1 MKSMLKKVLIM
12 LAMISMAMVS
22 SGIARAAQEV
32 KFLFPEPTS
41 SALTYPEGQMLG
53 VYCGAFDFHMKELP
67 VLRGRYAARWVGD
80 LYKSPEDVLNAVAMG
95 AGQFTYTT
103 PYFIEQFDPEWRVLL
118 TPGLVKD
125 MSHFIRIM
133 NTPEWKAKQEELA
146 KNKGFRILKWPT
158 TMGNFFVY
166 TNKGPVEK
174 VEDLK
179 GVKIR
184 YAGQQTFG
192 NAFKKLGIIGVAM
205 PYSEVV
211 SSLQTNMIDGHID
224 NIFAYEYYDM
234 PRTCKY
240 VISHH
245 FGPMPLA
252 LVVNSAWW
260 DALPEKERKAM
271 EYVVNVVDCQA
282 YFDNNEAAV
291 IEWWDNNPKGEVIRF
306 TPEEL
311 AKWNKLLEE
320 ANADL
325 LQSVDP
331 KLLDAIRRTR

>member
-1 MKSMLKKVLIM
+1 M
-12 LAMISMAMVS
+12 LAVISMAMVS

-166 TNKGPVEK
+166 TNKGPIEK

-224 NIFAYEYYDM
+224 NILRM
-234 PRTCKY
+234 NIMTCQERASMSSPI
-240 VISHH
+240 ISDRCRWLWLSIAH
-245 FGPMPLA
+245 GGMLCRKK
-252 LVVNSAWW
+252 
-260 DALPEKERKAM
+260 KERLWSMLSTLWIAKLILIIMKRLSLNGGIIIPREKLSDSLPKNCKM
-271 EYVVNVVDCQA
+271 E
-282 YFDNNEAAV
+282 
-291 IEWWDNNPKGEVIRF
+291 
-306 TPEEL
+306 
-311 AKWNKLLEE
+311 
-320 ANADL
+320 
-325 LQSVDP
+325 
-331 KLLDAIRRTR
+331 

>member
-1 MKSMLKKVLIM
+1 MKKILKKAM
-12 LAMISMAMVS
+12 LALTIAGMTMFSTGMAS
-22 SGIARAAQEV
+22 ASQEV
-32 KFLFPEPTS
+32 KFIFPDPLT

-53 VYCGAFDFHMKELP
+53 VYCGAFDFHMKNLP
-67 VLRGRYAARWVGD
+67 ALRGKYTTRWVGD
-80 LYKSPEDVLNAVAMG
+80 VYKSHDDALNAVAMG
-95 AGQFTYTT
+95 AGQIACTT

-118 TPGLVKD
+118 VPGIIKD
-125 MSHFIRIM
+125 MNHFLRVM
-133 NTPEWKAKQEELA
+133 DTPEWKAKQDELA
-146 KNKGFRILKWPT
+146 KTKGFRILKWPS
-158 TMGNFFVY
+158 TMGNFFIY
-166 TNKGPVEK
+166 TNKGPINK
-174 VEDLK
+174 IEDLK
-179 GVKIR
+179 GIKIR

-260 DALPEKERKAM
+260 DSLPEDERKAI
-271 EYVVNVVDCQA
+271 EYVVNVTDCQD
-282 YFDNNEAAV
+282 YFDNNEAAIV
-291 IEWWDNNPKGEVIRF
+291 EWWDKNPKGDVIRF
-306 TPEEL
+306 SPEEL
-311 AKWNKLLEE
+311 EKWNKLLEE

-325 LQSVDP
+325 LNKVDP
-331 KLLDAIRRTR
+331 KLLDAIYRTR

>member
-12 LAMISMAMVS
+12 LAVISMAMVS

-146 KNKGFRILKWPT
+146 KTRG
-158 TMGNFFVY
+158 
-166 TNKGPVEK
+166 
-174 VEDLK
+174 
-179 GVKIR
+179 
-184 YAGQQTFG
+184 
-192 NAFKKLGIIGVAM
+192 
-205 PYSEVV
+205 SV
-211 SSLQTNMIDGHID
+211 S
-224 NIFAYEYYDM
+224 
-234 PRTCKY
+234 
-240 VISHH
+240 
-245 FGPMPLA
+245 
-252 LVVNSAWW
+252 
-260 DALPEKERKAM
+260 
-271 EYVVNVVDCQA
+271 
-282 YFDNNEAAV
+282 
-291 IEWWDNNPKGEVIRF
+291 
-306 TPEEL
+306 
-311 AKWNKLLEE
+311 
-320 ANADL
+320 
-325 LQSVDP
+325 
-331 KLLDAIRRTR
+331 